1 MKQHNRAYA
10 AGGEFRM
17 NEHPVLPF
25 VSLSRSQA
33 QIFEQLSD
41 EEFWRYAREAANP
54 SGPSPGQ
61 VDEYLVCRL
70 GARYCMFPL
79 AIVGE
84 VAPSPHQRTI
94 LPDVPHWMSGL
105 TTWRGEI
112 IAEIDLEAYLWST
125 AEYEDRVAFG
135 YGQRQANF
143 LLVVR
148 AQNVTFGLIV
158 TAVNTVV
165 RFDAEHMVPF
175 ELAPDW
181 CSALCPEVIK
191 GILDDVLVLNIPAI
205 FDDIVE
211 QIKEQSLS

>member
-1 MKQHNRAYA
+1 
-10 AGGEFRM
+10 M
-17 NEHPVLPF
+17 NKHPVLPF

-33 QIFEQLSD
+33 QVFEQLSD
-41 EEFWRYAREAANP
+41 EEFWHYAREAANP
-54 SGPSPGQ
+54 PRSSQ
-61 VDEYLVCRL
+61 YQANEYLVCRL
-70 GARYCMFPL
+70 GTRHCMFPL

-94 LPDVPHWMSGL
+94 LPGVPHWMLGL

-112 IAEIDLEAYLWST
+112 IAEIDLEAYLWSG
-125 AEYEDRVAFG
+125 AEHEDRAASG
-135 YGQRQANF
+135 YGLQQAN
-143 LLVVR
+143 LLLI
-148 AQNVTFGLIV
+148 AQMQYIKLGLVV

-165 RFDAEHMVPF
+165 RFDSEHIVPF

-181 CSALCPEVIK
+181 CSVLRSEAIK
-191 GILDDVLVLNIPAI
+191 GIRDDVLVLNIPAI